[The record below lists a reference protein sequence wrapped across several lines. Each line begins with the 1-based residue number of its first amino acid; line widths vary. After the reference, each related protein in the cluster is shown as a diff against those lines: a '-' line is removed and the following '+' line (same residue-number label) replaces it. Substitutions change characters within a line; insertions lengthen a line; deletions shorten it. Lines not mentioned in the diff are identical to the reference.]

1 MENPTFE
8 KAFDRL
14 EQILSSMNSGKT
26 SLDESLRLFEE
37 ADLLI
42 KNCQNKLEFAEK
54 KVETLIKDRNNN
66 LQLDSD
72 DKPIVKPFEGA
83 QALPQ

>member
-8 KAFDRL
+8 TAFDRL

-26 SLDESLRLFEE
+26 GLDESLMLFEE
-37 ADLLI
+37 ADQLI
-42 KNCQNKLEFAEK
+42 KSCQDKLEFAEK

-66 LQLDSD
+66 LQVDEEGD
-72 DKPIVKPFEGA
+72 PISQPFESS

>member
-1 MENPTFE
+1 MQNPTFE
-8 KAFDRL
+8 TAFDRL

-26 SLDESLRLFEE
+26 GLDESLMLFEE
-37 ADLLI
+37 ADQLI
-42 KNCQNKLEFAEK
+42 KGCQDKLEFAEK

-66 LQLDSD
+66 LQVDEEGDPVSQ
-72 DKPIVKPFEGA
+72 PFESS